1 MAMEL
6 TFTGW
11 LNEVKTFDWGTVLKV
26 SHSVRKKDDNGD
38 WQTVSKDYVD
48 VIIDTN
54 KRDEFSSVIEA
65 PVPCRVDVTGNCKP
79 ANYTNKDGEVVNY
92 MKVWPNAIEVV
103 EKDFVQTFAASA
115 AAASQDVPF

>member
-11 LNEVKTFDWGTVLKV
+11 LNEIKTFDWGTVLKV

-48 VIIDTN
+48 VVIDNN
-54 KRDEFSSVIEA
+54 KRDEFAHILDA
-65 PVPCRVDVTGNCKP
+65 PVPCRIDVTGNCKP
-79 ANYTNKDGEVVNY
+79 AHYVNGSGEVVNY
-92 MKVWPNAIEVV
+92 MKVWANALEVV
-103 EKDFVQTFAASA
+103 EKDFAQTFTAAASA
-115 AAASQDVPF
+115 ASPDVPF